1 MIALGSLIVARNHL
15 LLQLISRPDTLKGV
29 DDLIRA
35 GFEAYRGSCFN
46 WLLAATGLVVVGL
59 VLEGP

>member
-35 GFEAYRGSCFN
+35 GFEAYRGACFN